1 MTDAPTIRSSTL
13 DAESRGGPVEV
24 CDHVTIPSAF
34 PNPIDGLSCEYRVP
48 LSIRCDE
55 CGETYAFRIAVN

>member
-24 CDHVTIPSAF
+24 CDHVTIPSAY
-34 PNPIDGLSCEYRVP
+34 PTVDGAGEYTVP

-55 CGETYAFRIAVN
+55 CGETYAVRIAVN